1 MTCAV
6 INWTLSHEYIIYAW
20 IPKELHKSRTYNSIK
35 ECYTGITTG
44 EIIDNHL
51 EILYK
56 YNIPVTN
63 LSKIMDNDYDNSDVY
78 WQGYYNKT
86 SIEFDF
92 ATRNKNKKYNI
103 QTIEEVDGI
112 IRNYILQTQSSTPSM
127 TSIIEETI
135 ITTTTTTTT
144 SNKNTNA
151 INTNTYQSHKF
162 KMSEGVIL
170 CEKCGF
176 TQLYLIEHI
185 NNNIYHYSKLTS
197 CIG

>member
-1 MTCAV
+1 MTCAI
-6 INWTLSHEYIIYAW
+6 INWTLSPEYIIYAW

-44 EIIDNHL
+44 EIIDNRL

-103 QTIEEVDGI
+103 QTIEEIDGI
-112 IRNYILQTQSSTPSM
+112 IRNYILQSQSQSYTPM
-127 TSIIEETI
+127 VEETI
-135 ITTTTTTTT
+135 ITTTTTTT
-144 SNKNTNA
+144 NKN
-151 INTNTYQSHKF
+151 NTNTYQSHKF

-176 TQLYLIEHI
+176 TQSYLIETI
-185 NNNIYHYSKLTS
+185 NYNIYPYGNLTA

>member
-6 INWTLSHEYIIYAW
+6 INWTLSPEYIIYAW
-20 IPKELHKSRTYNSIK
+20 IPKELHKSHTYNPIK

-44 EIIDNHL
+44 EIIDNRL

-56 YNIPVTN
+56 YNIPITN
-63 LSKIMDNDYDNSDVY
+63 LSKIMDNNYDNSDVY

-86 SIEFDF
+86 IVEFDF

-103 QTIEEVDGI
+103 QTIQEVDGI
-112 IRNYILQTQSSTPSM
+112 IRNYILQSQSQSYTPM
-127 TSIIEETI
+127 VEETI
-135 ITTTTTTTT
+135 ITTTSTTTD
-144 SNKNTNA
+144 NKN
-151 INTNTYQSHKF
+151 NTNTYQSHKF

-176 TQLYLIEHI
+176 TQSYLIETI
-185 NNNIYHYSKLTS
+185 NYDIYPYGKLTA

>member
-6 INWTLSHEYIIYAW
+6 INWTLSPEYIIYAW
-20 IPKELHKSRTYNSIK
+20 IPKELHKSHTYNPIK
-35 ECYTGITTG
+35 KCYTGITTG
-44 EIIDNHL
+44 EIIDNRL

-56 YNIPVTN
+56 YNIPITN
-63 LSKIMDNDYDNSDVY
+63 LSKIMDNAYDNSDVY

-86 SIEFDF
+86 IVEFDF

-103 QTIEEVDGI
+103 QTIQEIDGI
-112 IRNYILQTQSSTPSM
+112 IRNYILQSQSYTPM
-127 TSIIEETI
+127 VEETI
-135 ITTTTTTTT
+135 ITTTTTT
-144 SNKNTNA
+144 NKN
-151 INTNTYQSHKF
+151 NTNTYQSHKF

-176 TQLYLIEHI
+176 TQSYLIETI
-185 NNNIYHYSKLTS
+185 NYDIYPYGKLTA

>member
-1 MTCAV
+1 MTCTI
-6 INWTLSHEYIIYAW
+6 INWTLSPEYIIYAW

-44 EIIDNHL
+44 EIIDNRL

-86 SIEFDF
+86 KVEFDF
-92 ATRNKNKKYNI
+92 ATRNTNKKYNI
-103 QTIEEVDGI
+103 QTIQEIDGI
-112 IRNYILQTQSSTPSM
+112 IRNYILQSQSYTPM
-127 TSIIEETI
+127 VEETI

-144 SNKNTNA
+144 TTNKN
-151 INTNTYQSHKF
+151 ITNTYQTHKF

-176 TQLYLIEHI
+176 TQSYLIETI
-185 NNNIYHYSKLTS
+185 NYDIYPYGKLTS